1 MHRSTVH
8 DTSAPEIRCENLA
21 RHFERVT
28 ALDEISVTLAAGEF
42 SVLLGPS
49 GCGKSTLL
57 RLIAGLDAPTG
68 GVVRIGGQDMAG
80 IAPVGRGL
88 SMVFQSYALFPHLS
102 VAENILFGLS
112 VRRVNRAEQAE
123 RLARVAGMMGLA
135 PLLSRK
141 PAALSGGQQQRVA
154 LARAVISER
163 PICLM
168 DEPLS
173 NLDARLRAEMRVE
186 LRALQRRLGLT
197 VVYVTH
203 DQVEAMTMADRIVVM
218 NGGRVEQVGRP
229 EDIYARP
236 ESAFVARFIGTPPM
250 NLVPVADLAGGGL
263 AGLLPR
269 GLAPDTLAGLRP
281 EALRPAATGLAV
293 RRIGEEYLGA
303 DRLVTVAAGAS
314 ALVLRLPVEAPPLPD
329 SFHLAWPPEA
339 LHLFAGQTGRR
350 LNYLPQTLVHEPE
363 RTLP

>member
-68 GVVRIGGQDMAG
+68 GVVRIAGQDMAG
-80 IAPVGRGL
+80 TAPVGRGI

-112 VRRVNRAEQAE
+112 VRRVGRAEQAE
-123 RLARVAGMMGLA
+123 RLARVAGMMGLG

-229 EDIYARP
+229 EEIYARP

-250 NLVPVADLAGGGL
+250 NLVAVADLAGA
-263 AGLLPR
+263 AGLLPP

-314 ALVLRLPVEAPPLPD
+314 VLVLRLPAEAPALPD
-329 SFHLAWPPEA
+329 SFPLAWPPEA
-339 LHLFAGQTGRR
+339 LHLFAAQTGRR
-350 LNYLPQTLVHEPE
+350 LDFPRQTLVHEPE
-363 RTLP
+363 RTLT